1 MREDLSR
8 ERSVDST
15 RRVGFSTGSS
25 RVQTPSSV
33 VGHGNRSGMS
43 AASSVGA
50 GIFLSRLTGFVR
62 DRVFAHYFGSSDFAD
77 AWRAALRL
85 PNVIQNLLGE
95 GTLSASLI
103 PIYAEYLEKGEEEK
117 AGHLAGAALGI
128 LTIVGGGLALLGI
141 LIAPLLVEVLFF
153 RWSPDKQA
161 ITITLVRILFPMTG
175 LLVISAW
182 ALTILNSHR
191 RFFVS
196 YVAPV
201 LWNVSMIGAMVG
213 GFVYLDFGERDLVV
227 ALGWGALVGGALQ
240 LMFQVPFVLK
250 CRTSLRISMGRHVE
264 GVKEAIQNFIPVV
277 TARGVI
283 NLSGW
288 FDLFLAALLVD
299 GAVAVLGYAQTFY
312 MLPISLFG
320 ISVAA
325 SELPEL
331 SRMRGE
337 EYEVLSSRVSAA
349 LRRVSFFV
357 IPSAAVY
364 LVLGD
369 VVVAAVF
376 QTGAFGSVETLVT
389 WGVLSAYAIGLPA
402 SASSRVLSSA
412 FYALRDTKTPAKIAY
427 IRIVVSIVIGLSLMI
442 PLDNLGFVQL
452 RLGASGLA
460 LGASAGAWLEYVLL
474 RRSLR
479 VRIGA
484 HGPGSSS
491 VLRVTLAATLA
502 VSSGVLL
509 QLTLPVTHPIVLG
522 IGTLIPAGLVYL
534 GTAAFLGEKIS
545 ARVRG

>member
-1 MREDLSR
+1 
-8 ERSVDST
+8 
-15 RRVGFSTGSS
+15 
-25 RVQTPSSV
+25 
-33 VGHGNRSGMS
+33 MS

-153 RWSPDKQA
+153 RWSPAKQA

-337 EYEVLSSRVSAA
+337 EYEVLASRVSAA

-534 GTAAFLGEKIS
+534 GTAAFLGEEIS
-545 ARVRG
+545 ARVSG